1 MKDYF
6 NEAAETFL
14 IFVLMGVFTVI
25 AFVSKTDEKLDL
37 RKKFNL
43 FYINTV
49 AGWGIFSLV
58 ISIDDWFNAWP
69 QRVFTIM
76 TVTYVGFNT
85 LEFIKKKQIISKIIA
100 VFFKN

>member
-1 MKDYF
+1 MKEYF
-6 NEAAETFL
+6 NEAIQTFL

-25 AFVSKTDEKLDL
+25 AFVSKSDEKINL

-58 ISIDDWFNAWP
+58 ISIDDWFNEWP

-76 TVTYVGFNT
+76 TVTYVGFNS
-85 LEFIKKKQIISKIIA
+85 LEYIKKKGIINKLIA
-100 VFFKN
+100 VFFKP